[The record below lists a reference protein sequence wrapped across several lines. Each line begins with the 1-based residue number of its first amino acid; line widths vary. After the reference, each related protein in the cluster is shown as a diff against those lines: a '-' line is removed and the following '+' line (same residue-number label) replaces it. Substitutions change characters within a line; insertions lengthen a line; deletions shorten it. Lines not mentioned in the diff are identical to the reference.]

1 MLRKAS
7 FQMLML
13 LFLQCYKLTSTP
25 AKIKQE
31 EKEKTRNKNVETLK
45 KCKNGTFTC
54 AYKLYTDT

>member
-13 LFLQCYKLTSTP
+13 LFLQCYKLTLTP

-31 EKEKTRNKNVETLK
+31 EKEKTRNNVETLN
-45 KCKNGTFTC
+45 KCKKWNFYLC
-54 AYKLYTDT
+54 L